1 MYLADESVIKELR
14 KEITALWPTSDLEW
28 VGPDKT
34 ARYLGVE
41 IRYQSSSQAY
51 SISQQAY
58 IVAELLRTHNTQD
71 APHTHTHTT
80 ADPTRVAG
88 TDAELRIL
96 RPLVERAARSGFD
109 FGPSQSRRGGVR
121 PVPVEREPLLR
132 RSGLEEA
139 GLAPPAD
146 LDEDGGATF
155 GWWVL
160 VALVVLVSTFGRG
173 KKAPQ
178 P

>member
-1 MYLADESVIKELR
+1 MADESVIKELR

-71 APHTHTHTT
+71 APHTHTQLPIPREWLEQT
-80 ADPTRVAG
+80 PN
-88 TDAELRIL
+88 
-96 RPLVERAARSGFD
+96 SGY
-109 FGPSQSRRGGVR
+109 
-121 PVPVEREPLLR
+121 
-132 RSGLEEA
+132 
-139 GLAPPAD
+139 
-146 LDEDGGATF
+146 
-155 GWWVL
+155 
-160 VALVVLVSTFGRG
+160 
-173 KKAPQ
+173 
-178 P
+178 